1 MFGQLE
7 VQHNLP
13 TRRIVMGSL
22 AEHECWVDE
31 VSVDEVSVVDRLER
45 LEERVDEA
53 MRILMQV
60 ITLMRCPESVVALR
74 LRRQRFGDAG

>member
-1 MFGQLE
+1 MTMDGQSG

-31 VSVDEVSVVDRLER
+31 VSVVDRLER

-53 MRILMQV
+53 MRILM
-60 ITLMRCPESVVALR
+60 
-74 LRRQRFGDAG
+74 

>member
-1 MFGQLE
+1 MTMDGQSG

-31 VSVDEVSVVDRLER
+31 VSVVDRLER

-53 MRILMQV
+53 MRILMQ
-60 ITLMRCPESVVALR
+60 ITALMRCPESVLVLR

>member
-1 MFGQLE
+1 MTMFGQSGA
-7 VQHNLP
+7 QHNLP

-22 AEHECWVDE
+22 AERECW
-31 VSVDEVSVVDRLER
+31 VDEVSVVDRLER

-60 ITLMRCPESVVALR
+60 TTLMRCPESVLVLR